1 MIMEIEKKEKVRG
14 QSSMEFNDSFAEY
27 LVQWKRWQYIN
38 RVRGIT
44 QFVKSTFS
52 P

>member
-1 MIMEIEKKEKVRG
+1 MIMEIKKKEKVRG
-14 QSSMEFNDSFAEY
+14 QASMEFNDSFAEY
-27 LVQWKRWQYIN
+27 LVQWKRWQHIN
-38 RVRGIT
+38 RSRGLT